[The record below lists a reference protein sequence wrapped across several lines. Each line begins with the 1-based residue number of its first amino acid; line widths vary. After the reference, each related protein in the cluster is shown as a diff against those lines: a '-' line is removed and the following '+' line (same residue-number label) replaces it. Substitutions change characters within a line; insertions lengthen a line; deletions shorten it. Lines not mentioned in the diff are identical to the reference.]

1 MSMSEKSVSSSL
13 QQLEQQL
20 ADKNPA
26 LLQAFR
32 LYHELD
38 QVAYDLGLIG
48 MDDSLAN
55 KNSWSPVITVIGDAS
70 SGKSE
75 FINRYLSSTTPA
87 IDPNGIHAQFTVLVY
102 RDDPSSMTLPG
113 TAVDGDPRFPFYH
126 ISERLEQ
133 LEKGT
138 SRNINSY
145 LELKTNNSTQLKDK
159 TIILA
164 PGFAANQKQAEA
176 ELLREHASTLSDLVF
191 VFFDARHSTLEDFRS
206 SLSPFLKHAA
216 RSNNPSKFIYVINEP
231 SNNHD
236 AVDLN
241 DWKQQLIHL
250 GLEAGQFFVL
260 SQSTESTT
268 QQAIE
273 QKLTNID
280 VESAY
285 RILNNLQQHITEFDT
300 VVVHEVQKG
309 IDLWKDRSH
318 FTLTAVLSFIALSL
332 VAGEIQMG
340 LVAVL
345 LDPFVASVA
354 LFLLVVFLIPVH
366 IYSSKVH
373 AKFIAKK
380 LAERQVELGL
390 IENLPALFN
399 QGITLW
405 RILLPIRQP
414 VGWTKE
420 VQETLDMLM
429 TRAKGLVQSLNNT
442 FSTNSIA
449 PSTSAPKEETF
460 LNL

>member
-1 MSMSEKSVSSSL
+1 MSEKTVSSSL

-48 MDDSLAN
+48 IDDSLAN
-55 KNSWSPVITVIGDAS
+55 KTSWSPIITVIGDAS
-70 SGKSE
+70 SGKIE
-75 FINRYLSSTTPA
+75 FINHYLNSIPPA
-87 IDPNGIHAQFTVLVY
+87 IDPYSIHAQFTVLIY
-102 RDDPSSMTLPG
+102 RDDQSPMTLPG
-113 TAVDGDPRFPFYH
+113 TAVDGDPRFPFFH

-133 LEKGT
+133 LEKGA

-145 LELKTNNSTQLKDK
+145 LELKTNNSNQLKDK

-164 PGFAANQKQAEA
+164 PGFAANQKQAET

-191 VFFDARHSTLEDFRS
+191 VFFDARQSTLEDFRS
-206 SLSPFLKHAA
+206 SLSPFLKHSA
-216 RSNNPSKFIYVINEP
+216 RSNNPSKYIYVINEP
-231 SNNHD
+231 SNNTES
-236 AVDLN
+236 VDLN

-260 SQSTESTT
+260 SESTASST

-300 VVVHEVQKG
+300 VVMHEVQKG

-318 FTLTAVLSFIALSL
+318 FTLTVVLSFIALTL

-340 LVAVL
+340 LLAVL

-354 LFLLVVFLIPVH
+354 LFLLIVCLIPVH

-399 QGITLW
+399 KGITLW

-414 VGWTKE
+414 VGWTSDVKD
-420 VQETLDMLM
+420 TLDMLM

-442 FSTNSIA
+442 FSTNSAA
-449 PSTSAPKEETF
+449 PSASKEETF

>member
-1 MSMSEKSVSSSL
+1 MSEKSVSSSL

-55 KNSWSPVITVIGDAS
+55 KNSWSPVITVIGDDS
-70 SGKSE
+70 SGKNE
-75 FINRYLSSTTPA
+75 FINHYLNTTTPA
-87 IDPNGIHAQFTVLVY
+87 IDPHGIHAQFTVLVY
-102 RDDPSSMTLPG
+102 RDDASSMTLPG
-113 TAVDGDPRFPFYH
+113 TAVDGDPRFPFFH

-133 LEKGT
+133 LEKGA

-145 LELKTNNSTQLKDK
+145 LELKTNNSKQLKDK

-164 PGFAANQKQAEA
+164 PGFTANQKQAEI
-176 ELLREHASTLSDLVF
+176 ELLREHASALSDLVL
-191 VFFDARHSTLEDFRS
+191 VFFDARYSTLEDFRS
-206 SLSPFLKHAA
+206 SLSPFLKQAA
-216 RSNNPSKFIYVINEP
+216 RSNNPSKFIYIINESLNTEP
-231 SNNHD
+231 
-236 AVDLN
+236 VDLD

-260 SQSTESTT
+260 SQNTESIT

-285 RILNNLQQHITEFDT
+285 RILSNLQQHITEFDT
-300 VVVHEVQKG
+300 VVIHEVKKG

-318 FTLTAVLSFIALSL
+318 FTLTIVLSFIALTL

-345 LDPFVASVA
+345 LDPFIASVA
-354 LFLLVVFLIPVH
+354 LFLLIVFLIPVH

-399 QGITLW
+399 KGITLW

-442 FSTNSIA
+442 FNTNSST
-449 PSTSAPKEETF
+449 PSASKEETF